1 MGRNRRRTGK
11 GWGEDDWGKRGRM
24 VGRAAPLVF
33 NKSCTDKEGGGSGTE
48 EGEKGEG
55 RAERARG
62 EWEEVWEEKVEE
74 KEGGRVCGRSRVC
87 T

>member
-1 MGRNRRRTGK
+1 MT
-11 GWGEDDWGKRGRM
+11 EERGRM

-74 KEGGRVCGRSRVC
+74 KEEGRVCGRSRVC